1 MGLGVGFGYAAVTM
15 KVTQSHAF
23 FEEAT
28 RKRAAEV
35 VAAIESKTAAE
46 VVVSVRATSGDYRHV
61 DYLCGALLAFIALVV
76 MLYVPQEIPLVLFPA
91 GVLLAFAMGAWL
103 GVALPGV
110 RRRLL
115 SRKLIES
122 QVRMAARA
130 AFVELGVSRTSRRTG
145 ILVFVST
152 LERRVEVIPDLAVDP
167 SKLGAE
173 WQQALDAL
181 SAAVATSSSPDTFFE
196 ALRRL
201 EAPLA
206 SALPRF
212 EDDVNELPDM
222 PGAVA

>member
-1 MGLGVGFGYAAVTM
+1 M
-15 KVTQSHAF
+15 
-23 FEEAT
+23 
-28 RKRAAEV
+28 
-35 VAAIESKTAAE
+35 
-46 VVVSVRATSGDYRHV
+46 SVRPASGDYRHV
-61 DYLCGALLAFIALVV
+61 DYLCGSLPAFIALVA

-91 GVLLAFAMGAWL
+91 GVLLAFAVGAWL

-152 LERRVEVIPDLAVDP
+152 LERRVEVIPDIAVDP
-167 SKLGAE
+167 ATLGAE

-181 SAAVATSSSPDTFFE
+181 QAAVATSRSPETFFE

-206 SALPRF
+206 RALPRF